1 MKQTIKKRAVIVLDL
16 VVAKDMDVMSN
27 LHNKIKM
34 LTEEVQDD
42 LQNDVVTVER
52 SLGGVL
58 SSERRALISNL
69 NDIVWRGSKGKR
81 SLIKVPKKT
90 SNGVVITPGVKK
102 RLQNLRINI
111 EQKNT
116 MKAPDATSFIQ
127 DEADFMMEHVL
138 KYGKTAFSENALRM
152 MQNNDQ

>member
-1 MKQTIKKRAVIVLDL
+1 LKQTIKKRAVIVLDL

-42 LQNDVVTVER
+42 LQNEVVTVER

-81 SLIKVPKKT
+81 SPIKVPKKT
-90 SNGVVITPGVKK
+90 SNGVAITPGVKK

-152 MQNNDQ
+152 MQNNNQ

>member
-1 MKQTIKKRAVIVLDL
+1 MKNTIKKRAVVVLDL
-16 VVAKDMDVMSN
+16 EVAKDMDVISN
-27 LHNKIKM
+27 LHTKVKM
-34 LTEEVQDD
+34 LADNLKDEIENEV
-42 LQNDVVTVER
+42 VSVER
-52 SLGGVL
+52 SLGGIL

-69 NDIVWRGSKGKR
+69 NEIVWRGSKGKR

>member
-152 MQNNDQ
+152 TQNNNQ

>member
-152 MQNNDQ
+152 MQNNNQ

>member
-27 LHNKIKM
+27 LHSKIKM

-90 SNGVVITPGVKK
+90 SNGVAITPGVKK